1 MGGSFNNIQG
11 AIRRVDALDR
21 RNMLKAVGTTVAV
34 GMLPGC
40 MDDNSPTAVDAVNL
54 GASDA
59 LGLAVLQVDALDEY
73 GLMQQATRY
82 LSDVMAD
89 AEAGRR
95 GRSADYLH
103 RADELFQRAQ
113 KLLRDDHPV
122 GLTYRYQ
129 HDKIP
134 KGKNREILIDLNVRP
149 FERHAFERELQA
161 CRDAQALSG
170 EEMSAEA
177 LSRSAIFS
185 IVLAALGVGSYYTV
199 IMGLIPASYI
209 TNLESAVRARRW
221 SAAKTQLGYI
231 LNLLR
236 STQFYVDLITAVGL
250 SAAFTIILKIASRFI
265 PFFGW
270 ALLIGSII
278 IEIIDL
284 AIN

>member
-40 MDDNSPTAVDAVNL
+40 MDANSPTAVDAVTAEGSN
-54 GASDA
+54 A
-59 LGLAVLQVDALDEY
+59 LGLAVLQADALDEY
-73 GLMQQATRY
+73 GLMQQATRF
-82 LSDVMAD
+82 LSDAMAD

-95 GRSADYLH
+95 GRSADYLN
-103 RADELFQRAQ
+103 RADQLFQRGQ

-129 HDKIP
+129 HDRIP
-134 KGKNREILIDLNVRP
+134 KGKYREIVVDLNVRP
-149 FERHAFERELQA
+149 FERHAFERELQE
-161 CRDAQALSG
+161 CRAAQGLSG
-170 EEMSAEA
+170 QEMSAEA
-177 LSRSAIFS
+177 LSRAAIFS

-199 IMGLIPASYI
+199 IIGLIPDSYL
-209 TNLESAVRARRW
+209 TNLESAVKARRW

-236 STQFYVDLITAVGL
+236 SKEFYADLITAVGIT
-250 SAAFTIILKIASRFI
+250 AALNILIRIASRFI

-278 IEIIDL
+278 VEIVDL